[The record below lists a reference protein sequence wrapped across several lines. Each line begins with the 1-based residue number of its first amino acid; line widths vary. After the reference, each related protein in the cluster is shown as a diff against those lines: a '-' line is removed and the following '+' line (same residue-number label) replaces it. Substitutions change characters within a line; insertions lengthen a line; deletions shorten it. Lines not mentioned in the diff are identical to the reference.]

1 MNKNC
6 NVVPRGTDNAK
17 LIKVIRTESIKGA
30 GIEKDPVRII
40 VQYWSLQGQLLA
52 TVDNYLDE
60 IKSSASSQVSS

>member
-1 MNKNC
+1 MNANS
-6 NVVPRGTDNAK
+6 NVIPRGTDNAK